1 MAEDK
6 DFVNM
11 MDLSGIS
18 IMAGV
23 AKIDITHTQ
32 SERLDDPLYA
42 NIDASNVNDC
52 LYVKALVL
60 KQRNNI
66 LVFITVDAVA
76 IAEIGTIRDSY
87 LEQVRNELQ
96 ASLNIKPDSVLIN
109 ASHCHGI
116 VCADVAERT
125 IQAVTIAFQNM
136 VYVNVGVGCGYED
149 RIMENRRIQLK
160 NGREADSR
168 RAYSLVPDEDVE
180 KVGLIDAEIGII
192 KLERQDGKPFAV
204 VYHFSCHPI
213 QGVPNGGNT
222 ADLSGFASTAIETSL
237 GGSVVALFIQ
247 GCAADINP
255 ISYKSV
261 ENPPNA
267 ESLGN
272 LLGLSTVRAIND
284 IKVKNGV
291 ELKVTRKILELPRA
305 DLVREIKLLEKRQQD
320 LLNALLPTTL
330 NLKSFIPLLIKY
342 KLSPEYPLDSIQR
355 YLHEENIGVDH
366 LRRLDRE
373 NRKNL
378 EDYKKNIHA
387 MEELTRIQVNLGLL
401 KKHHKRNVDSGEK
414 NVKVELMGIKV
425 GDFVLTTF
433 PGELSV
439 ETGMNI
445 KRRAKNKLTYVSGVT
460 NGYIYYTPT
469 AKQLNNIG
477 GAQEDSDCFL
487 APEWQD
493 LYEDKAVEIVNSLKS

>member
-1 MAEDK
+1 
-6 DFVNM
+6 
-11 MDLSGIS
+11 
-18 IMAGV
+18 MAGV
-23 AKIDITHTQ
+23 AKVDITYTQ
-32 SERLDDPLYA
+32 TEQIDDPLYA
-42 NIDASNVNDC
+42 NIDASNVNDR

-60 KQRNNI
+60 QKRDNI
-66 LVFITVDAVA
+66 LVLITVDAVA
-76 IAEIGTIRDSY
+76 IAEIGTIRDRY
-87 LEQVRNELQ
+87 LEQVRKELKG
-96 ASLNIKPDSVLIN
+96 SLNIEPDSVIIN

-116 VCADVAERT
+116 ICVDIAERT

-149 RIMENRRIQLK
+149 RIMENRRIRLR
-160 NGREADSR
+160 NGREADVR

-180 KVGLIDAEIGII
+180 EVGLTDAEIGII
-192 KLERQDGKPFAV
+192 KLERQDGQPFAV

-213 QGVPNGGNT
+213 QGMPSGGNT

-237 GGSVVALFIQ
+237 GGGAVALFVQ
-247 GCAADINP
+247 GCSADINP
-255 ISYKSV
+255 ISYKNV

-272 LLGLSTVRAIND
+272 LLGLSTIRAIND
-284 IKVKNGV
+284 IKVRDEA
-291 ELKVTRKILELPRA
+291 ELKVTREILELPRA
-305 DLVREIKLLEKRQQD
+305 DLIQEIQLLEKRQQD
-320 LLNALLPTTL
+320 LLNALQPTTL

-342 KLSPEYPLDSIQR
+342 KLSPEYPLDSVQR
-355 YLHEENIGVDH
+355 YLHEEKLGIDH
-366 LRRLDRE
+366 LRHLDGE
-373 NRKNL
+373 NRKSL
-378 EDYKKNIHA
+378 EVYKKNIHV

-401 KKHHKRNVDSGEK
+401 KKHHKGNVNSEEK
-414 NVKVELMGIKV
+414 TVKVELMGVKV

-439 ETGMNI
+439 ETGKNI
-445 KRRAKNKLTYVSGVT
+445 KRRAKHRLTYVSGVT

-477 GAQEDSDCFL
+477 GAQEDSDCLL

-493 LYEDKAVEIVNSLKS
+493 LYEDKAVEIVNSM

>member
-1 MAEDK
+1 M
-6 DFVNM
+6 
-11 MDLSGIS
+11 
-18 IMAGV
+18 
-23 AKIDITHTQ
+23 
-32 SERLDDPLYA
+32 
-42 NIDASNVNDC
+42 
-52 LYVKALVL
+52 
-60 KQRNNI
+60 
-66 LVFITVDAVA
+66 
-76 IAEIGTIRDSY
+76 
-87 LEQVRNELQ
+87 
-96 ASLNIKPDSVLIN
+96 
-109 ASHCHGI
+109 
-116 VCADVAERT
+116 
-125 IQAVTIAFQNM
+125 
-136 VYVNVGVGCGYED
+136 YVNVGVGCGYED